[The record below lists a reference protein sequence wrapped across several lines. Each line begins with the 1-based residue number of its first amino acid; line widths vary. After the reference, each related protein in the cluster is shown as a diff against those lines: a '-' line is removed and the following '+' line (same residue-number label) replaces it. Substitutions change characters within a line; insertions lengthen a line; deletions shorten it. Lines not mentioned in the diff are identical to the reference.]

1 MNKQKD
7 THVIR
12 KDPILLKYE
21 QAFSKKFSGCF
32 SELWRDTEGG
42 MGEIN
47 QRRKEMM
54 TLVSRV
60 TRKVQ

>member
-1 MNKQKD
+1 M
-7 THVIR
+7 
-12 KDPILLKYE
+12 
-21 QAFSKKFSGCF
+21 KKFSGCF

-54 TLVSRV
+54 TLVSRL
-60 TRKVQ
+60 TRNVQESVCAFKENGHADQ